1 MKFKSILL
9 SCLLLAGSVTASD
22 KLKVYFEAGSIGDN
36 FSSVISNGAKM
47 AAKDLNVDLKVVYSE
62 WDPNKMVEN
71 FKNAVATSPDG
82 IIVMG
87 HPGDEL
93 YQPLIKNA
101 IEKGINVTSIDT
113 ELPKSLEAF
122 KSSGFGYTG
131 SNNYESGK
139 AMAHEAVQN
148 FDMKSGE
155 KVMVWGLLSMPVRGL
170 RAKAML
176 EVFKEK
182 GLKVEYIEISP
193 EINKDPSL
201 GLSVFGAYMAKH
213 PDTKLVV
220 LDHGALTAQSP
231 QFMKSLN
238 LDKEKLNI
246 AGFSLSPA
254 TIAGIKDGSIDL
266 VADAQPFFQGYFSVV
281 QIVMSKKYG
290 FSGFKVDTG
299 GGFITAKNIA
309 LIEPLVK
316 NGIR

>member
-1 MKFKSILL
+1 MKFKGILL
-9 SCLLLAGSVTASD
+9 SCLMLASSLVASD
-22 KLKVYFEAGSIGDN
+22 KLKIYFEAGSVGDN
-36 FSSVISNGAKM
+36 FSTVISNGAKM

-71 FKNAVATSPDG
+71 FKNALAASPDG
-82 IIVMG
+82 IVVMG

-93 YQPLIKNA
+93 YKPLIKKA
-101 IEKGINVTSIDT
+101 VESSVAVTGIDT
-113 ELPKSLEAF
+113 ELPKTLEEL
-122 KSSGFGYTG
+122 KSSGFGYAG

-139 AMAHEAVQN
+139 AMAKEAIQK
-148 FDMKSGE
+148 FDLKSGE

-176 EVFKEK
+176 EIFKEK

-201 GLSVFGAYMAKH
+201 GLSVFSAYMAKN

-220 LDHGALTAQSP
+220 LDHSALTAQSP
-231 QFMKSLN
+231 QFIKSLN
-238 LDKEKLNI
+238 LDKEKLNV

-266 VADAQPFFQGYFSVV
+266 VADAQPFFQGYFSIV
-281 QIVMSKKYG
+281 QIVMSKKYA

-299 GGFITAKNIA
+299 GGFITSKNIA

-316 NGIR
+316 NAIR